1 MHYGEIKTCDIAN
14 GPGVRTT
21 LFVSGCRH
29 HCEGCFQPETWNF
42 EYGKS
47 FTDETK
53 DEILKSLKPD
63 YVRGLT
69 LLGGEPFEPEN
80 QKELVGLLRDVKKYF
95 PKKDIWCFS
104 GYLFETLTGKQK
116 CVLKQNSEELSADHP
131 RCEVTDEM
139 LSLIDILVDGEFE
152 QEKRELML
160 QFRGSSNQ
168 RIIRVAE
175 SLAAGEVV
183 LWSDERSLENQ
194 LKKRQ

>member
-42 EYGKS
+42 QYGKP

-63 YVRGLT
+63 YIRGLT

-80 QKELVGLLRDVKKYF
+80 QKELVGLLQDVKKYF
-95 PKKDIWCFS
+95 PK
-104 GYLFETLTGKQK
+104 
-116 CVLKQNSEELSADHP
+116 
-131 RCEVTDEM
+131 
-139 LSLIDILVDGEFE
+139 
-152 QEKRELML
+152 
-160 QFRGSSNQ
+160 
-168 RIIRVAE
+168 
-175 SLAAGEVV
+175 
-183 LWSDERSLENQ
+183 
-194 LKKRQ
+194 